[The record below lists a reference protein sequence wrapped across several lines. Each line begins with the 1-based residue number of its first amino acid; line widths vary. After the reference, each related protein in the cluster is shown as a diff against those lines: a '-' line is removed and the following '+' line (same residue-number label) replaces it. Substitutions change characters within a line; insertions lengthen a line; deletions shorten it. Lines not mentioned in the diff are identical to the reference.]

1 MPGIV
6 PNKIHGP
13 ETYIARS
20 AIAGGQLVQAHI
32 ASKKV
37 EPAAAD
43 SALCLGVAL
52 YHAAPLGTTGGLNM
66 TGSPVGGPVFD
77 NSGIQEELAV
87 AFTGVFKLKA
97 GSTIAWGDNLKCGAA
112 GVVVPIGASAA
123 TLIVAQCVDPDGIAS
138 GAWGY
143 CRLRLT

>member
-1 MPGIV
+1 MVSVV

-13 ETYIARS
+13 ETYVVRS
-20 AIAGGQLVQAHI
+20 AVDGGQLVQAHI

-52 YHAAPLGTTGGLNM
+52 YPAAPAGTTAGLTANVYGGN
-66 TGSPVGGPVFD
+66 PAFD
-77 NSGIQEELAV
+77 NAALQDEVAV

-97 GSTIAWGDNLKCGAA
+97 GATIAWGDNLKCGAA

-138 GAWGY
+138 GAWGF